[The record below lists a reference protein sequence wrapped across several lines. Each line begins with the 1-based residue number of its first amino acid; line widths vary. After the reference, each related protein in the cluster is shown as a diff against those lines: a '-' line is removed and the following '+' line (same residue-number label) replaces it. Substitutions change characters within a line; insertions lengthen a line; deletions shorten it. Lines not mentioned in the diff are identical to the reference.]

1 MLRNVFMIVLVT
13 ILPVSNVY
21 AYLDPGS
28 GGMLLQ
34 LLFGGVAGAIA
45 IVKLYWGQIK
55 AKIFGRKNQS
65 DDENRELTEEHQ
77 NDI

>member
-1 MLRNVFMIVLVT
+1 MLRSVFIIVLVT

-45 IVKLYWGQIK
+45 ITKLYWNQIK
-55 AKIFGRKNQS
+55 TKICGRKKQPEDKN
-65 DDENRELTEEHQ
+65 EGLKEEHQ

>member
-1 MLRNVFMIVLVT
+1 MLRSVFIIVLVT

-45 IVKLYWGQIK
+45 ITKLYWDQIK
-55 AKIFGRKNQS
+55 TKICGRKKQS
-65 DDENRELTEEHQ
+65 EDKNEELKEKHQ